1 MNKQTRERKSSGKPL
16 VRQYVGTTVAAQ
28 TLGVS
33 IGSVQRMVDEGLLE
47 GHLTPGGHRRVAVD
61 SINRYKQTIRMPI
74 VDDIPDNTLVDT
86 VAVFTSCAELMR
98 DLRSDR
104 LTAFIKIIES
114 PMDMLLLD
122 REPGIKFIDFQWL
135 KKYDPEKMAMEK
147 IVDMNACIF
156 NAPAGGMDPGPAAL
170 WIQGPMSVDFFKGF
184 CFCARR
190 QSRQP

>member
-1 MNKQTRERKSSGKPL
+1 MMKHATQKKKGTTSSI
-16 VRQYVGTTVAAQ
+16 RHYVGTTVAAQ

-74 VDDIPDNTLVDT
+74 VDDIPDNTPADT
-86 VAVFTSCAELMR
+86 VAVFTSCIELMR

-104 LTAFIKIIES
+104 LTSFIKIIES

-122 REPGIKFIDFQWL
+122 CEPGIKFIDFQWL
-135 KKYDPEKMAMEK
+135 KKYDPEKMALKK

-156 NAPAGGMDPGPAAL
+156 NAPAGGIDPGPAAQ
-170 WIQGPMSVDFFKGF
+170 WIQGALSVDFFRGF